1 SSYGITGITGVV
13 NYQGPQVPTFVT
25 TTYAGSTLPGIRPS
39 LPGNPDLKIERIQK
53 ANIGLDFAVWQN
65 RARFT
70 VEAYQNRTID
80 LFVRNPLSAQ
90 TGFANIDI
98 NAGIMTNKGFEF
110 QTAVDVV
117 RTRDLN
123 FNIGWNHAINKNNIE
138 SLGAVEEYF
147 LGTFIIKTGLP
158 YGTHYTYN
166 YLGADPATGR
176 PTYEAEDGSVTT
188 DPAKAGQFSKFG
200 NFIPKHVGGF
210 TGDVTFKGFSVSALF
225 SYQFD
230 VVRSNNTRNW
240 ITRGT
245 AGYHTAVNA
254 SREMLTNQWQKP
266 GDNLFFQAPI
276 YDRGFTSS
284 DLQDAKFLRFR
295 TLTVGYQIPAIRV
308 GGNQLLKGARF
319 YVQGQNLA
327 IWSPWNGLDPED
339 NNNISLNEYPNPK
352 MFVAGLDINF

>member
-1 SSYGITGITGVV
+1 MTGIHLTGNIRRDGTSRIVNVENREITTWSAGLIWNAIKESFLSNQNIFSDLRLRLSYGVVPNIGSIPTAAYGLTGITSVV

-25 TTYAGSTLPGIRPS
+25 TTYAGSPLAGIRPS
-39 LPGNPDLKIERIQK
+39 LPGNPDLRIERIQK

-98 NAGIMTNKGFEF
+98 NAGIMTNKGLEF

-117 RTRDLN
+117 RTRDFN

-147 LGTFIIKTGLP
+147 LGTFLIKTGLP
-158 YGTHYTYN
+158 YGSHYTYN

-188 DPAKAGQFSKFG
+188 DPAQAGQFAKFG
-200 NFIPKHVGGF
+200 
-210 TGDVTFKGFSVSALF
+210 TF
-225 SYQFD
+225 
-230 VVRSNNTRNW
+230 
-240 ITRGT
+240 
-245 AGYHTAVNA
+245 
-254 SREMLTNQWQKP
+254 LT
-266 GDNLFFQAPI
+266 
-276 YDRGFTSS
+276 
-284 DLQDAKFLRFR
+284 
-295 TLTVGYQIPAIRV
+295 
-308 GGNQLLKGARF
+308 
-319 YVQGQNLA
+319 
-327 IWSPWNGLDPED
+327 
-339 NNNISLNEYPNPK
+339 
-352 MFVAGLDINF
+352 